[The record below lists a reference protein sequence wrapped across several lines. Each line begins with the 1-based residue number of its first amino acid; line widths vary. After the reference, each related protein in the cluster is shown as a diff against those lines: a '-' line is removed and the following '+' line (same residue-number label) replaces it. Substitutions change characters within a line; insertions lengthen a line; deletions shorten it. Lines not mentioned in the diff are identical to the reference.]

1 MRHVALFALAAVVI
15 GCGVFVA
22 PSPTPAEMDDVI
34 ANLVLRG
41 VSVHDLISGDPGCSI
56 ETLQG
61 NAVHMEVALGS
72 QSSLHTIYLLRWR
85 RPTDFAASAQGFADC
100 VAEYQTLH
108 PEQTVNVIEAN
119 PWRAYGADGSEP
131 ALAVLFDALH
141 AAGGA
146 NNVSSMAP

>member
-1 MRHVALFALAAVVI
+1 MAVTAMVI

-41 VSVHDLISGDPGCSI
+41 VTVHDLVSGDPGCSI
-56 ETLQG
+56 AALQG

-85 RPTDFAASAQGFADC
+85 LPTDFTTSAQEFSGC
-100 VAEYQTLH
+100 VAEYAAAH
-108 PEQTVNVIEAN
+108 PDQQISQLESN
-119 PWRAYGADGSEP
+119 PWRAYGPGWTPELRDTL
-131 ALAVLFDALH
+131 LAALH
-141 AAGGA
+141 ASGGG
-146 NNVSSMAP
+146 